1 MPELSP
7 FAEDA
12 LLACALVLPG
22 LICGAVALRGYRPW
36 PVIAAMLRRSAGTA
50 LLFTAL
56 IAVALALGLVLTAQ
70 ERGLRQAS
78 ARAADPFDVL
88 VAAPGSETTA
98 MLASGASG
106 RMASSFFSSTTDSAA
121 AARASA

>member
-22 LICGAVALRGYRPW
+22 LICGAVVLRGYRPW

-88 VAAPGSETTA
+88 VAAPGS
-98 MLASGASG
+98 
-106 RMASSFFSSTTDSAA
+106 DW
-121 AARASA
+121 